1 MHGIRRIQYKE
12 RFKKAY
18 KKLDPRIQGEVDESI
33 EDLLKDVP
41 PPGRQVKKMSGHH
54 NPDIWEIRVTKNF
67 RLTFERDGDAAILR
81 NVGSHNL
88 LHDNP

>member
-18 KKLDPRIQGEVDESI
+18 KKLDPRIQGEVDETI

-67 RLTFERDGDAAILR
+67 RLTFERDGETAILR
-81 NVGSHNL
+81 NVDNHDL
-88 LHDNP
+88 LYRNP